1 MPIRRSR
8 CHDAALTS
16 SAPSRH
22 RDYTGF
28 AASNEWRKNLL
39 SIDRKAVNPGSPA
52 QVGTSFS
59 TRFRNNFSTRFR
71 AIQHRNFQLFIA
83 GQLTSLIGTWMQNMA
98 QQWLVY
104 KLTHSAVLLG
114 VFAFASQVP
123 MLFLSSLGGYVG
135 DHYNR
140 HRGVVA
146 TQSVSMILAF
156 ALAGL
161 TLTHLINEWELI
173 AIAFMV
179 GIVNAFDVPIRQ
191 AFLVQMVGKD
201 DLPNAIALNSSIF
214 NGARVVGPAIGA
226 FTVAWVGEGW
236 CFFLNGLSFVAVIVA
251 LLMMKIKRA
260 QTKPSEQSPL
270 KSLMQG
276 FRFAM
281 SDFPIRSALSLLSVL
296 SLFGLQY
303 SVFMPI
309 YALDILKGDART
321 QGYLMSAAGVG
332 ALLGALHFAART
344 DYKGLARWIGATSLT
359 CAIGLLIF
367 SGARVFWLCV
377 VVLFIVGF
385 AATSQMAAT
394 NTLIQN
400 RVPDELRSRVM
411 AVYATM
417 FMGVQPIGALIAGG
431 LAKRITAPH
440 TLTVFG
446 ALVLLG
452 SLVFLSRVVL
462 RLQGTATGA
471 TKAAGDD

>member
-1 MPIRRSR
+1 M
-8 CHDAALTS
+8 LWS
-16 SAPSRH
+16 SPP
-22 RDYTGF
+22 
-28 AASNEWRKNLL
+28 LL
-39 SIDRKAVNPGSPA
+39 RI
-52 QVGTSFS
+52 
-59 TRFRNNFSTRFR
+59 
-71 AIQHRNFQLFIA
+71 
-83 GQLTSLIGTWMQNMA
+83 
-98 QQWLVY
+98 
-104 KLTHSAVLLG
+104 
-114 VFAFASQVP
+114 
-123 MLFLSSLGGYVG
+123 
-135 DHYNR
+135 
-140 HRGVVA
+140 
-146 TQSVSMILAF
+146 

-191 AFLVQMVGKD
+191 AFLVQMVGKG

-251 LLMMKIKRA
+251 LLLMKIERA
-260 QTKPSEQSPL
+260 QTKPTEQSPL
-270 KSLMQG
+270 KSLIQG

-303 SVFMPI
+303 AVFMPI

-367 SGARVFWLCV
+367 SGANTFWRCV
-377 VVLFIVGF
+377 VILFIVGF

-417 FMGVQPIGALIAGG
+417 FMGVQPVGALIAGG
-431 LAKRITAPH
+431 VAKRITAPR

-446 ALVLLG
+446 SLVLLG
-452 SLVFLSRVVL
+452 SLVFISRVVL
-462 RLQGTATGA
+462 RLQRTSGEA
-471 TKAAGDD
+471 TKATADD